1 MTTIE
6 RDILVVIKNG
16 YHKTS
21 EIVKLAGLELRYR
34 DFCEAIGNLQIK
46 KKVESR
52 DGGYYLVKKEK
63 AIYKAIFGAS
73 GVVKFEKSS
82 KEELERFKQ
91 DIKELKKQDCVKM
104 ELDIDKDK
112 VIAGGTNELIEV
124 FVITDS
130 DPNKELTKG
139 TCVLNLNALYKTLNY
154 VLE

>member
-1 MTTIE
+1 MTT
-6 RDILVVIKNG
+6 
-16 YHKTS
+16 
-21 EIVKLAGLELRYR
+21 
-34 DFCEAIGNLQIK
+34 
-46 KKVESR
+46 
-52 DGGYYLVKKEK
+52 K
-63 AIYKAIFGAS
+63 AIYKVIFGVS

-139 TCVLNLNALYKTLNY
+139 TCALNLNALYKTLNY

>member
-6 RDILVVIKNG
+6 KDILKVIKNG
-16 YHKTS
+16 YHTVS
-21 EIVKLAGLELRYR
+21 EIVLAAGLELRYQ
-34 DFCEAIGNLQIK
+34 DFCKAIGNLQIK
-46 KKVESR
+46 KKVECR

-63 AIYKAIFGAS
+63 AIYKAIFNVS

-112 VIAGGTNELIEV
+112 VIAGGTSELIEV